1 MPTKKVQKK
10 AVKNTE
16 KPTERKMESAHEK
29 PLIGFVGQGFV
40 GKSYADDFE
49 KRGYTTV
56 RYSLE
61 EQYVAN
67 KDKIKTCDIVL
78 IAVPTPTTPK
88 GFDYTNVEQAIAL
101 VGKNKIAVVKST
113 LLPGTAEELQKKF
126 PDRIVLFSPEF
137 LNAKTAAWDASY
149 PIMNIIGFTR
159 EHPKHKEA
167 AAHVLSHLPKSLHS
181 QVVHAREAELIKY
194 AHNLHGFTRVLFV
207 NLMYD
212 AAQAIGASWNEVK
225 KAIDADPYFSE
236 RAPYYNNPVHKSGHP
251 GAKPGRGAGGPCYI
265 KDMAAFSRWYE
276 EVTGDT
282 HGAQVFKALEKKNV
296 KLLRDSEK
304 DLDLLHGVYGKKI

>member
-1 MPTKKVQKK
+1 MHTKKVLRKK
-10 AVKNTE
+10 GQATE
-16 KPTERKMESAHEK
+16 KTKDVAQEK
-29 PLIGFVGQGFV
+29 PRIGFIGQGFV

-61 EQYVAN
+61 EPYVHN
-67 KDKIKTCDIVL
+67 KDEIKKCDIVL

-88 GFDYTNVEQAIAL
+88 GFDYSIVEQAISL
-101 VGKNKIAVVKST
+101 VDKNKTAVVKST

-137 LNAKTAAWDASY
+137 LNAKTAAWDAAY
-149 PIMNIIGFTR
+149 PIMNIVGWTR
-159 EHPKHKEA
+159 EHPKHKA
-167 AAHVLSHLPKSLHS
+167 AAANVLTHLPKSLHA
-181 QVVHAREAELIKY
+181 QAVHAREAELIKY
-194 AHNLHGFTRVLFV
+194 AHNLHGFTRVLFI

-212 AAQAIGASWNEVK
+212 AAQAIGANWDEVK
-225 KAIDADPYFSE
+225 RAIDADPYFSE

-251 GAKPGRGAGGPCYI
+251 GARPGRGAGGPCYI

-282 HGAQVFKALEKKNV
+282 HGAQVFKALEKKNI
-296 KLLRDSEK
+296 KLLVDSDK
-304 DLDLLHGVYGKKI
+304 DLDLLHGVYGRKL